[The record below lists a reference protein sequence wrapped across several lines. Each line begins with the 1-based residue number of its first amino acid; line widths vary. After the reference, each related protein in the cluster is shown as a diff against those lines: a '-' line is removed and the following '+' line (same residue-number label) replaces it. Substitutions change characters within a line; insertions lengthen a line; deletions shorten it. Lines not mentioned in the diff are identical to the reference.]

1 MLANTEQALIGQL
14 QHLLTTHQLCNG
26 IYPTVKLSDCATAA
40 LREFIRINICNG
52 TQSSPPSRNYK
63 YLLDLLQM
71 IFNNPSLLCQTD
83 AAIWDLYKQSNS
95 NVPGSPHQLPG
106 LAKAL
111 IKGCFY
117 P

>member
-1 MLANTEQALIGQL
+1 MLASTEQALIGQL
-14 QHLLTTHQLCNG
+14 QHLLSTLQLCNG

-40 LREFIRINICNG
+40 LREFIRINICKR
-52 TQSSPPSRNYK
+52 TQSSPPSKNYQ

-71 IFNNPSLLCQTD
+71 ISNNRSLLCQTD
-83 AAIWDLYKQSNS
+83 AAIWHLYKQSNS